1 LSRARDIFRRTFVST
16 KQRNMKNT
24 IKLEEFAMAGI
35 AIYYLTTLH
44 VGINQWWYIL
54 LFFAPDIS
62 MLGYLFGKKAGAIS
76 YNLFHHKLFAI
87 AFLVGGILLQ
97 NNYLLLTGIL
107 LFGHSSFDRIMG
119 YGLKY
124 FDGFKHTHLGMMK

>member
-1 LSRARDIFRRTFVST
+1 
-16 KQRNMKNT
+16 MKT
-24 IKLEEFAMAGI
+24 TLKLEEFAMASI

-44 VGINQWWYIL
+44 IGISQWWYL
-54 LFFAPDIS
+54 PLFFAPDIGI
-62 MLGYLFGKKAGAIS
+62 LGYVFGQKTGAIS
-76 YNLFHHKLFAI
+76 YNILHHKLLAIFA
-87 AFLVGGILLQ
+87 LLLGIFLQ
-97 NNYLLLTGIL
+97 NNYLLVAGTI

>member
-1 LSRARDIFRRTFVST
+1 
-16 KQRNMKNT
+16 MKT
-24 IKLEEFAMAGI
+24 TLKLEEFAMAGI

-44 VGINQWWYIL
+44 IGINQWWYL
-54 LFFAPDIS
+54 PLFFAPDIGI
-62 MLGYLFGKKAGAIS
+62 LGYAFGKKVGAIC
-76 YNLFHHKLFAI
+76 YNILHHKLLAI
-87 AFLVGGILLQ
+87 AVLLVGVFFQ
-97 NNYLLLTGIL
+97 NNYLLVSGTI

>member
-1 LSRARDIFRRTFVST
+1 
-16 KQRNMKNT
+16 MKT
-24 IKLEEFAMAGI
+24 TLKLEEFAMWA
-35 AIYYLTTLH
+35 AATYYLTFIDI
-44 VGINQWWYIL
+44 GINKWWYIG

-62 MLGYLFGKKAGAIS
+62 MVGYALGKKAGAIC

-87 AFLVGGILLQ
+87 AFLSTGILLN
-97 NNYLLLTGIL
+97 NNYFLLTGTI

-124 FDGFKHTHLGMMK
+124 YDGFKHTHLGWMK

>member
-1 LSRARDIFRRTFVST
+1 
-16 KQRNMKNT
+16 MKNT
-24 IKLEEFAMAGI
+24 LKLEEFAMAGI
-35 AIYYLTTLH
+35 AIYYLTTLN
-44 VGINQWWYIL
+44 VGISQWWYLL

-62 MLGYLFGKKAGAIS
+62 MLGYLLGKKVGAIS
-76 YNLFHHKLFAI
+76 YNIFHHKLLAI
-87 AFLVGGILLQ
+87 TTLLIGFLLQ
-97 NNYLLLTGIL
+97 NNYLLLTGTI

>member
-1 LSRARDIFRRTFVST
+1 
-16 KQRNMKNT
+16 MKT
-24 IKLEEFAMAGI
+24 TLKLEEFAMAGI

-44 VGINQWWYIL
+44 TGINQWWYVL

-62 MLGYLFGKKAGAIS
+62 ILGYVFGKKAGAIC
-76 YNLFHHKLFAI
+76 YNIFHHKLLA
-87 AFLVGGILLQ
+87 LVVLALGWIMQ
-97 NNYLLLTGIL
+97 NQYLLLTGSI